1 MLCCA
6 KLAGVACRPEQA
18 VRDATRCVT
27 LAYVALRIR
36 EDETQA
42 MEIEKSRKIA
52 VNSGERLILP
62 MQSESLACCE

>member
-18 VRDATRCVT
+18 VRDETRQVT

-36 EDETQA
+36 EGETQA
-42 MEIEKSRKIA
+42 MGIEKSRKIA

-62 MQSESLACCE
+62 AESASFLCCE